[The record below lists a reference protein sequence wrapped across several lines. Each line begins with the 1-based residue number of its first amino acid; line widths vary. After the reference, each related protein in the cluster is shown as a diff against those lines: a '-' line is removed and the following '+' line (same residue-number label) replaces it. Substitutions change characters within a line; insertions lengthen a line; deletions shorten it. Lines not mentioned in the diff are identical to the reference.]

1 MRLMRIGPVGAE
13 RPVVLDGD
21 EALDAASLVTDFDR
35 TWSTNGVALGLPDH
49 PYLRS
54 GEVMELWIDG
64 MGGRRQDL
72 GMA

>member
-1 MRLMRIGPVGAE
+1 MRIGPVGAE
-13 RPVVLDGD
+13 RPVVFDGD
-21 EALDAASLVTDFDR
+21 AALDAASLVTDFDR